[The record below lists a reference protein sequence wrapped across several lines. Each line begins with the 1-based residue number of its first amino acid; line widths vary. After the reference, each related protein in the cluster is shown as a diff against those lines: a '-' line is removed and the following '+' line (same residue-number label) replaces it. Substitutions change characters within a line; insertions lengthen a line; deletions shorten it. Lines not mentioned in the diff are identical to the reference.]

1 MHYVQHSGFS
11 GHDASQFRGAL
22 LSGLRLLGIGFGAT
36 NCVYPVAIS
45 KSFGPKYG
53 GSIYGTGM
61 WAYMIFATL
70 LMPQVNS
77 AIVAATGSW
86 NLVFAIAIILNLI
99 SLASMLLIPKVDRAP
114 LKKP

>member
-1 MHYVQHSGFS
+1 
-11 GHDASQFRGAL
+11 
-22 LSGLRLLGIGFGAT
+22 
-36 NCVYPVAIS
+36 
-45 KSFGPKYG
+45 
-53 GSIYGTGM
+53 
-61 WAYMIFATL
+61 MIFATL